1 VRGSGISDNESG
13 FGDAASLLYGY
24 IGRWTLALRDTTM
37 SHREWEFVV
46 FGCGIFSVDTGAKC
60 VYRIRC
66 YERGWDPYNNLA
78 TRNMNSSF
86 IQRMTI

>member
-1 VRGSGISDNESG
+1 
-13 FGDAASLLYGY
+13 
-24 IGRWTLALRDTTM
+24 M